1 MGLLALGWSRL
12 SCPARRVCTLG
23 AGDVAVGLGGQ
34 VVVLGGVPLDGLL
47 AGEGDVGERV
57 AGRTVVPR
65 PGGGG
70 DVLLDPVTAGRVGHG
85 CSSCRAGAPPVP
97 HGITPRTPNGRLPAG
112 RRPSGGFAR
121 LRRRP
126 RRPPSARCRS
136 ARRSCGPTTA
146 A

>member
-57 AGRTVVPR
+57 AGRAVVPR

-85 CSSCRAGAPPVP
+85 CSSCRAVP
-97 HGITPRTPNGRLPAG
+97 LRCPTGSPRERRTAAS
-112 RRPSGGFAR
+112 RPSGGSRAPR
-121 LRRRP
+121 TRP
-126 RRPPSARCRS
+126 RRPPSACCRS
-136 ARRSCGPTTA
+136 ARR
-146 A
+146 